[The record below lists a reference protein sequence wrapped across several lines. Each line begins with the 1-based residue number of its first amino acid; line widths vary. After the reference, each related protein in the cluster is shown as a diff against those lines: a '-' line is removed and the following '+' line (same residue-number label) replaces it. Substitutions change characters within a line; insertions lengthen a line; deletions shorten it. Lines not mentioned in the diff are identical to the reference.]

1 MYRLEIRNQ
10 NNETVK
16 EYQTEN
22 VFILDVVFEHDMAT
36 LKRAVKNGD
45 FYAYTSS
52 DYITNNEEREESS
65 ITLET
70 YTSELKGREMR
81 ITCEDGVEDS
91 SPKLLKPQ
99 LTIAQDQMTLSF
111 DSVSRKGTYYVY
123 GYGKLQGIYQN
134 AAMPLSGRPNL
145 TEWQ

>member
-52 DYITNNEEREESS
+52 DYITNNE
-65 ITLET
+65 
-70 YTSELKGREMR
+70 SEKRAVLRWKR
-81 ITCEDGVEDS
+81 T
-91 SPKLLKPQ
+91 P
-99 LTIAQDQMTLSF
+99 
-111 DSVSRKGTYYVY
+111 VS
-123 GYGKLQGIYQN
+123 
-134 AAMPLSGRPNL
+134 
-145 TEWQ
+145 

>member
-1 MYRLEIRNQ
+1 M
-10 NNETVK
+10 
-16 EYQTEN
+16 
-22 VFILDVVFEHDMAT
+22 
-36 LKRAVKNGD
+36 KNGD

-134 AAMPLSGRPNL
+134 AGYAVKRAAEFNGVAVTARLANVYESGNRPYAYEISDL
-145 TEWQ
+145 KDTTCGRVRVHWKPA